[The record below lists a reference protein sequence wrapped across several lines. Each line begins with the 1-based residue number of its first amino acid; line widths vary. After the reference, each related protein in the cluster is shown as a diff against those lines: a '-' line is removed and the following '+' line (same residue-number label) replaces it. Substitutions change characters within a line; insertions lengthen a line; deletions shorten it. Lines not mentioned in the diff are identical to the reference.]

1 MNNAM
6 PLLAEA
12 ILSYLSV
19 ASVTVAVL
27 APLAWGIIKT
37 AGIRAPVHRQ
47 LLWLYCLI
55 GIAIVPALWLY
66 GPKLTL
72 AVLPAR
78 VRPVEVASS
87 PPVDSSLSVEHYLP
101 KGNSEPILSQNT
113 PPASAAAAEK
123 KSLALKV
130 RTVPAKVVLAV
141 FWLAGFIFMMTR
153 LTVGWYRLRKICLAA
168 TSVAQDER
176 LRNVAD
182 RKVKLFVTSKVGSP
196 ACFGIL
202 QPSIILPQQI
212 YDGSTAE
219 ELRMVLSHEIAHIER
234 KDCWT
239 NLFQRLVE
247 AAFFFHPLVWLASS
261 QLTRERERICDSYVI
276 SRGVS
281 AVDYTAL
288 LSHIVQQGLEK
299 RYLASVALF
308 EGRLLQRVRF
318 LLDPK
323 RSNRTRLSLGA
334 TLACTAAVLVCFNAF
349 SIIRLEAR
357 ADADLTDQQGFTEGA
372 SAHLA
377 DPNELKEDFKNIAQ
391 LILQYRRLHG
401 HFPNSLKELDQ
412 LLPKDVYSPTGED
425 YHYESNRKRFI
436 LSSCGQDGIYGND
449 DDEIFIAYNHRH
461 GSRSGQRSEICPLD
475 EEDVGSQT
483 EMLGPS
489 GRRPKGNCSISGKVV
504 SEVTGR
510 PVDHAKVYLFCV
522 GTHDALFIDVAA
534 DGTFDFKDI
543 PAGEHS
549 LAVIHT
555 AGFQESP
562 YNPDNKPGRFPP
574 FTLKEG
580 QKLSDIVFELK
591 PAFRISGKVLDENGN
606 PLENTDGIHVLAW
619 GQRTND
625 EGQPEYYN
633 ARQSTI
639 NRLDGSYSLYG
650 LDGEPV
656 YVMAIDWHAHEK
668 DSPYPPRYWP
678 GTFSRSEA
686 KPITFDNGWEI
697 ENVDIRLQKSGG
709 LVLQGTVTDES
720 TGEPVPQAFVVVH
733 HEDMC
738 FDFATAYADERG
750 RYRIEGLGEGDFLA
764 HVDAVHRGFVRTREP
779 VKIKAGASKTTL
791 DFTLGRGVTIS
802 GRIVDEEGD
811 DWPITSSHGWAFVKD
826 YPGPNRSFS
835 LTNFRNK
842 HRPKD
847 AGHGSGGTFKPGEGD
862 YASGEMIFPTKS
874 RFIFQGMMPG
884 QTMITFAP
892 KAEGLEV
899 EEILCNGQDIM
910 RTGIETQAGRDIND
924 VTIIVG
930 RE

>member
-1 MNNAM
+1 MDY
-6 PLLAEA
+6 LL
-12 ILSYLSV
+12 V
-19 ASVTVAVL
+19 ASATAALLVPLVWAV
-27 APLAWGIIKT
+27 IK
-37 AGIRAPVHRQ
+37 AAKIRAPVYRQ

-55 GIAIVPALWLY
+55 GIAVLPVIWLY
-66 GPKLTL
+66 APKLTL

-78 VRPVEVASS
+78 VQLARFMS
-87 PPVDSSLSVEHYLP
+87 
-101 KGNSEPILSQNT
+101 
-113 PPASAAAAEK
+113 PPASGSGLAVDNYLPQADSEPVLSQKSLPATAADTEK
-123 KSLALKV
+123 KSLALEV
-130 RTVPAKVVLAV
+130 GTMPAKTVLAALW
-141 FWLAGFIFMMTR
+141 FAGCIFMMTR
-153 LTVGWYRLRKICLAA
+153 LAIGWHRLRRICLSAMPIAQDQRLGHMVGRNFRLFA
-168 TSVAQDER
+168 TSE
-176 LRNVAD
+176 
-182 RKVKLFVTSKVGSP
+182 VGSP
-196 ACFGIL
+196 ACFGVLRPTIL
-202 QPSIILPQQI
+202 LPKQM
-212 YDGSTAE
+212 YEHGTPE
-219 ELRMVLSHEIAHIER
+219 ELRMVLSHEMAHIER

-261 QLTRERERICDSYVI
+261 QLTRERERICDNCVI

-281 AVDYTAL
+281 EVDYTAF
-288 LSHIVQQGLEK
+288 LSHIVQQGLE
-299 RYLASVALF
+299 RSYLASVALF

-318 LLDPK
+318 LLDPR
-323 RSNRTRLSLGA
+323 RSNKTKLSVRS
-334 TLACTAAVLVCFNAF
+334 VLVCTVAVLICFGAF
-349 SIIRLEAR
+349 SIIRLDAR

-372 SAHLA
+372 SAQPV

-391 LILQYRRLHG
+391 LILQYRRLQG
-401 HFPNSLKELDQ
+401 HFPNSLKALDQ
-412 LLPKDVYSPTGED
+412 PLPKDLYSPTGED

-461 GSRSGQRSEICPLD
+461 RSRSGRRSEMYPLE

-489 GRRPKGNCSISGKVV
+489 GRRPTGNCSISGKVV
-504 SEVTGR
+504 SEVTGK
-510 PVDHAKVYLFCV
+510 PVDHAKLYLFYR
-522 GTHDALFIDVAA
+522 GTHDAIFIDVAA
-534 DGTFDFKDI
+534 DGTFVFSDI
-543 PAGEHS
+543 PAGEYS
-549 LAVIHT
+549 LAVTHT

-591 PAFRISGKVLDENGN
+591 PAFLVSGKVLDENGN
-606 PLENTDGIHVLAW
+606 PLEDIDGIHVLAW

-686 KPITFDNGWEI
+686 KPITFESRWEI
-697 ENVDIRLQKSGG
+697 ENVDVHLQKSGG

-720 TGEPVPQAFVVVH
+720 TGRPVPEAFVVVH

-738 FDFATAYADERG
+738 FDFATAYTDEQG

-764 HVDAVHRGFVRTREP
+764 HVDAVHRGLVRAREP
-779 VKIKAGASKTTL
+779 VKINSGAGKTTL
-791 DFTLGRGVTIS
+791 DFSLRPGVTIS
-802 GRIVDEEGD
+802 GKIVDGEGS
-811 DWPITSSHGWAFVKD
+811 DWPITGSAGWAFVKD

-842 HRPKD
+842 HRPRD
-847 AGHGSGGTFKPGEGD
+847 AGLGSGGTFQPGQGD
-862 YASGEMIFPTKS
+862 YATGEMVFTTKNS
-874 RFIFQGMMPG
+874 FIFQGMMPG
-884 QTMITFAP
+884 QTIIGFLP
-892 KAEGLEV
+892 KAEGWEV
-899 EEILCNGQDIM
+899 KEILYNGQNIM
-910 RTGIETQAGRDIND
+910 HIGIETRPGQDIND
-924 VTIIVG
+924 VTIVVG
-930 RE
+930 KQ